1 MKDRELKAAQKER
14 NKVDINIS
22 TKQNQVRSYGEE
34 KKRKEEEV
42 QSKTE
47 RIRDKCGDQKL
58 ADKAFDVSIKIDKGK
73 CREYAPWQSTTTT
86 KVRSMNLRRSSAN
99 VPCQT
104 NQLND

>member
-1 MKDRELKAAQKER
+1 MVRQSLVSLLQDWIKVKDRELKAAQKER

-58 ADKAFDVSIKIDKGK
+58 ADKAFEVSIKIDKGNPI
-73 CREYAPWQSTTTT
+73 RPVVS
-86 KVRSMNLRRSSAN
+86 NLKLPRRA
-99 VPCQT
+99 
-104 NQLND
+104 L